1 MPPTR
6 WRIHFNGYFA
16 FWVPLGYRYENVKG
30 HPGKMIVRDE
40 PNASV
45 IQEALEGFATGRF
58 ETQAEVKRFLEQHT
72 IFKRDLNGE
81 IHPQRIKNLL
91 TNLIY
96 AGYYKYE
103 PWGVPL
109 TKGKHEAL
117 ISWERMLQQRVQRAA
132 QGHQP

>member
-1 MPPTR
+1 M
-6 WRIHFNGYFA
+6 
-16 FWVPLGYRYENVKG
+16 
-30 HPGKMIVRDE
+30 
-40 PNASV
+40 S
-45 IQEALEGFATGRF
+45 GFAAGRF

-117 ISWERMLQQRVQRAA
+117 ISWEPSSAFRTGCRMARQHRSARMSRKTFRCAA
-132 QGHQP
+132 S

>member
-1 MPPTR
+1 MLASVSQHQR
-6 WRIHFNGYFA
+6 QKNKEQVVNRMKARLMNGYF
-16 FWVPLGYRYENVKG
+16 
-30 HPGKMIVRDE
+30 
-40 PNASV
+40 
-45 IQEALEGFATGRF
+45 ALEGFATGRF

-81 IHPQRIKNLL
+81 IHPQRIKKLL

-109 TKGKHEAL
+109 TKGKHCSEWCMRLPCHTAGIRDPNRRNHQSL
-117 ISWERMLQQRVQRAA
+117 HGIRSTSQQQK
-132 QGHQP
+132 